1 MIGKTNL
8 DEFAMGCS
16 SSNSIRGSVKN
27 PWRSGLPF
35 RVVDGQFDDESK
47 SLEEQQIEQISQTDS
62 RLVCS
67 TEHQDNQTDC
77 YIAGGSSGG
86 SAVAV
91 ACGACFGALAS
102 DTGGSTRNPAS
113 RVGVIGFKP
122 SYGLLSRHGLVPLT
136 HSMDVPGI
144 MARTVDCCEQIFSL
158 IRGVDPKDSTSIDR
172 ELQPE
177 RFKAI
182 QDFRGLKIGI
192 PDEYDCD
199 GLSEEIR
206 QLWRQTADYL
216 ANCGAHVQPVRLPH
230 SRYSLFCYL
239 VLNSCEVA
247 SNFAC
252 YDGIEFG
259 SRKAM
264 ENLNELE
271 SKLDQYSITRDQF
284 DDEVKQRI
292 FQGNYFLL
300 RENYENYF
308 VRALKIRRLII
319 EDFNRAFKEQNYDLL
334 LTPVTKTEAPRFS
347 EYTDEA
353 NYERFA
359 LEDFCTQAVNMAGL
373 PAISVPARLS
383 SNGLP
388 LSLQLIAPLYR
399 DYELLA
405 ASELLEHHF
414 EFPSL
419 VYAD

>member
-27 PWRSGLPF
+27 PWRSALPF
-35 RVVDGQFDDESK
+35 RAVDKDGRPVDGENSDRLGSSGD
-47 SLEEQQIEQISQTDS
+47 QQNCEMDKDWYIS
-62 RLVCS
+62 
-67 TEHQDNQTDC
+67 
-77 YIAGGSSGG
+77 GGSSGG

-91 ACGACFGALAS
+91 ATGTCFAALAS

-113 RVGVIGFKP
+113 RVGVVGFKP
-122 SYGLLSRHGLVPLT
+122 SYGLLSRYGLVPLT

-144 MARTVDCCEQIFSL
+144 MARTVDCCEQVFNL
-158 IRGVDPKDSTSIDR
+158 IKGVDSKDSTSIDE
-172 ELQPE
+172 ELRPAKE
-177 RFKAI
+177 I
-182 QDFRGLKIGI
+182 SDFRGLKIGI
-192 PDEYDCD
+192 PTEYDCD
-199 GLSEEIR
+199 GLSDEIR
-206 QLWRQTADYL
+206 QLWRETADHL
-216 ANCGAHVQPVRLPH
+216 ANCGAQVQPVSLPH
-230 SRYSLFCYL
+230 NQYSLFCYL

-247 SNFAC
+247 SNFSC

-259 SRKAM
+259 SRKAL
-264 ENLNELE
+264 ENLDDLE

-308 VRALKIRRLII
+308 LRALKIRRLII
-319 EDFNRAFKEQNYDLL
+319 GDFERVFKELGYDLL
-334 LTPVTKTEAPRFS
+334 LTPVTKTEAPRFT
-347 EYTDEA
+347 EYTDES

-373 PAISVPARLS
+373 PAISIPAKLS

-399 DYELLA
+399 DYDLLA
-405 ASELLEHHF
+405 ASKLLERHF
-414 EFPSL
+414 QFPSL
-419 VYAD
+419 VYGD

>member
-1 MIGKTNL
+1 M
-8 DEFAMGCS
+8 DQD
-16 SSNSIRGSVKN
+16 
-27 PWRSGLPF
+27 WY
-35 RVVDGQFDDESK
+35 
-47 SLEEQQIEQISQTDS
+47 IS
-62 RLVCS
+62 
-67 TEHQDNQTDC
+67 
-77 YIAGGSSGG
+77 GGSSGG

-91 ACGACFGALAS
+91 ACGTCFGALAS

-113 RVGVIGFKP
+113 RVGVVGFKP
-122 SYGLLSRHGLVPLT
+122 SYGLLSRYGLVPLT

-144 MARTVDCCEQIFSL
+144 MARTVDCCGQIFNL
-158 IRGVDPKDSTSIDR
+158 IKGIDSKDSTSIDCDE
-172 ELQPE
+172 ELQPARPE
-177 RFKAI
+177 EI

-192 PDEYDCD
+192 PAEYDCD
-199 GLSEEIR
+199 GLSDEIR
-206 QLWRQTADYL
+206 QLWRQTADHL
-216 ANCGAHVQPVRLPH
+216 ANSGAQVQPVSLPH
-230 SRYSLFCYL
+230 NQYSLFCYL

-247 SNFAC
+247 SNFSC

-264 ENLNELE
+264 GNLDELE

-308 VRALKIRRLII
+308 LRALKIRRLII
-319 EDFNRAFKEQNYDLL
+319 RDFERVFKEQAYDLL
-334 LTPVTKTEAPRFS
+334 LTPVTKTEAPLFS
-347 EYTDEA
+347 EYTDES

-373 PAISVPARLS
+373 PALSIPAKLS

-405 ASELLEHHF
+405 CSKLLERHF
-414 EFPSL
+414 QFPSL

>member
-27 PWRSGLPF
+27 PWRSKLPF
-35 RVVDGQFDDESK
+35 KVVDKEKGEG
-47 SLEEQQIEQISQTDS
+47 EAREQQNSLKND
-62 RLVCS
+62 
-67 TEHQDNQTDC
+67 DDW

-113 RVGVIGFKP
+113 RVGVVGFKP

-144 MARTVDCCEQIFSL
+144 MARTAECCEQIFSL
-158 IRGVDPKDSTSIDR
+158 IRGRDPKDSTSID
-172 ELQPE
+172 QTMHPE
-177 RFKAI
+177 KSKAI
-182 QDFRGLKIGI
+182 QNFRSLKIGI
-192 PDEYDCD
+192 PAEYDCD
-199 GLSEEIR
+199 GLSDEIR

-216 ANCGAHVQPVRLPH
+216 ADCGAQVQTVQLPH

-247 SNFAC
+247 SNFSC

-264 ENLNELE
+264 VDLNELE
-271 SKLDQYSITRDQF
+271 SKLDQYSITRDLF

-308 VRALKIRRLII
+308 LRALKIRRLII
-319 EDFNRAFKEQNYDLL
+319 EDFKRVFNEQNYDLL
-334 LTPVTKTEAPRFS
+334 LTPVTKTEAPLFS
-347 EYTDEA
+347 EYTDES

-373 PAISVPARLS
+373 PAISVPSRLS

-388 LSLQLIAPLYR
+388 LSLQLIAPLYQ

-405 ASELLEHHF
+405 YCRLLERHF
-414 EFPSL
+414 AFPSL
-419 VYAD
+419 VYVD

>member
-16 SSNSIRGSVKN
+16 SSNSVRGSVKN
-27 PWRSGLPF
+27 PWRSKLPF
-35 RVVDGQFDDESK
+35 KVVDQDGQCLEDAGEQSTKPKDDK
-47 SLEEQQIEQISQTDS
+47 DWF
-62 RLVCS
+62 
-67 TEHQDNQTDC
+67 
-77 YIAGGSSGG
+77 IAGGSSGG

-113 RVGVIGFKP
+113 RVGVVGFKP

-158 IRGVDPKDSTSIDR
+158 IRGRDPKDSTSIDR
-172 ELQPE
+172 ALQPE
-177 RFKAI
+177 KSNTI
-182 QDFRGLKIGI
+182 KDFRGLKIGI
-192 PDEYDCD
+192 PAEYDCD
-199 GLSEEIR
+199 GLSDEIR
-206 QLWRQTADYL
+206 QLWRQTADHL
-216 ANCGAHVQPVRLPH
+216 ADCGARVQAIQLPH

-247 SNFAC
+247 SNFSC

-264 ENLNELE
+264 ADLNELE
-271 SKLDQYSITRDQF
+271 SKLDQYSITRDLF

-308 VRALKIRRLII
+308 LRALKIRRLII
-319 EDFNRAFKEQNYDLL
+319 EDFKRVFNEQHIDLL
-334 LTPVTKTEAPRFS
+334 LTPVTKTEAPLFS
-347 EYTDEA
+347 EYIDES

-373 PAISVPARLS
+373 PAISVPSRLS

-388 LSLQLIAPLYR
+388 LSLQLIAPLYQ

-405 ASELLEHHF
+405 YSRLLERHF
-414 EFPSL
+414 KFPSL
-419 VYAD
+419 VYADEV